1 MDEINLTTAELVKAL
16 RRCATGEGKGC
27 ADCNVTMTHNKKLG
41 CILGC
46 AESLQLYAAERLEAL
61 EKELQ
66 AAKAMAE
73 EIAGDFV
80 DYVCTGTT
88 NPAPYCKN
96 KCEGCTDKYG
106 MCAGVKCIGF
116 APKAWREEDEAD

>member
-1 MDEINLTTAELVKAL
+1 MSESNVSTAELV
-16 RRCATGEGKGC
+16 E
-27 ADCNVTMTHNKKLG
+27 KLKWLAG
-41 CILGC
+41 DMYFSKEMDE
-46 AESLQLYAAERLEAL
+46 ASLLAAVAERLESL
-61 EKELQ
+61 ENELK

-80 DYVCTGTT
+80 DYVCTGTI